1 MELQE
6 ALKVILPQKI
16 IDFLMG
22 TSDVKITNCKCDLC
36 NKNGLNGAPEPKT
49 IIEITH
55 RYKYTSSPHEE
66 NVYTTTSYEPTL
78 EEAIKVLQKHFTENK
93 KILLFKTLII
103 DKLFLLIQN
112 VNSENEQFT
121 PKLINETCNHNTL
134 LLNVIPKFGAD
145 FGNTIYEQIRK
156 RLIYKVSNRE
166 VSTRKDLNG

>member
-93 KILLFKTLII
+93 ELF
-103 DKLFLLIQN
+103 Q
-112 VNSENEQFT
+112 E
-121 PKLINETCNHNTL
+121 
-134 LLNVIPKFGAD
+134 
-145 FGNTIYEQIRK
+145 
-156 RLIYKVSNRE
+156 
-166 VSTRKDLNG
+166 

>member
-78 EEAIKVLQKHFTENK
+78 EEAIKVLQKHLREDKSEGSYYYSWQANIAMAFYDEARRQYPETYAIDFHNVANLAAK
-93 KILLFKTLII
+93 NFLDNLI
-103 DKLFLLIQN
+103 K
-112 VNSENEQFT
+112 E
-121 PKLINETCNHNTL
+121 
-134 LLNVIPKFGAD
+134 
-145 FGNTIYEQIRK
+145 
-156 RLIYKVSNRE
+156 
-166 VSTRKDLNG
+166 